1 MNVWLASPTS
11 YQAICTILEGSVCK
25 SNLFYSNKTAIHKRR
40 RVDTRTQVVTRAKTR
55 GSCYTIAAP
64 PGTSQSHDHPDPDIT
79 RDLVSHP
86 IPYSANSSRGHIG
99 QCPPLPTAPYY
110 HNQSHFHLWTCPAN
124 PPSTYLI
131 RNTSSQLNFILIHSA
146 VKITITISTKFIHAH
161 QTHFHSGTVG
171 QCSMVSET
179 RYEATARTWS
189 LAPHLRSTQVAFR
202 ATFQLVHQSELNGM
216 GFAVVFPIYSVQLW
230 LAVRSENLWKSF
242 NKGKVPT

>member
-64 PGTSQSHDHPDPDIT
+64 PGTSHDHPDPHIT

-110 HNQSHFHLWTCPAN
+110 HNQSHFHLWTAPPTHHQRN
-124 PPSTYLI
+124 PSVFSIKLHPYPCSCQNY
-131 RNTSSQLNFILIHSA
+131 NHNLN
-146 VKITITISTKFIHAH
+146 
-161 QTHFHSGTVG
+161 
-171 QCSMVSET
+171 
-179 RYEATARTWS
+179 
-189 LAPHLRSTQVAFR
+189 
-202 ATFQLVHQSELNGM
+202 
-216 GFAVVFPIYSVQLW
+216 
-230 LAVRSENLWKSF
+230 
-242 NKGKVPT
+242 

>member
-11 YQAICTILEGSVCK
+11 YEAICTILEGRVCK
-25 SNLFYSNKTAIHKRR
+25 SNLFCSNKTPIHKRR

-64 PGTSQSHDHPDPDIT
+64 PGTSHDHPDPHIT

-99 QCPPLPTAPYY
+99 QCPPLPTAPYH
-110 HNQSHFHLWTCPAN
+110 HNQSHFHSWRGPTN
-124 PPSTYLI
+124 PTINVILP
-131 RNTSSQLNFILIHSA
+131 SSQSNSILIHAA
-146 VKITITISTKFIHAH
+146 VKITITISTKLIHAR

-179 RYEATARTWS
+179 RYEETARTWS
-189 LAPHLRSTQVAFR
+189 LAPLHWPL
-202 ATFQLVHQSELNGM
+202 
-216 GFAVVFPIYSVQLW
+216 
-230 LAVRSENLWKSF
+230 F
-242 NKGKVPT
+242 N